1 MFRLTPFTGTPTKR
15 TQFSDF
21 ENLIDDF
28 FSGMPMR
35 TLRHDTFKLDVRQD
49 GETYLIEADLPGVKK
64 EEVHVSYDDGL
75 FTIAVERQEE
85 TEDKHE
91 GYLHRE
97 RRMSSMK
104 RSINLPDLDP
114 QQIKARLEEGVLK
127 VVAEKQAVQD
137 TRTVIDIE

>member
-1 MFRLTPFTGTPTKR
+1 MFRLTPFTSTPVKR

-28 FSGMPMR
+28 FSNTPMR
-35 TLRHDTFKLDVRQD
+35 SLRHDTFKLDVRQEGD
-49 GETYLIEADLPGVKK
+49 NYLIEADLPGVKK

-85 TEDKHE
+85 NEEKQDD
-91 GYLHRE
+91 YLHRE
-97 RRMSSMK
+97 RRMCSMK

-114 QQIKARLEEGVLK
+114 SRIKARLEEGVLK
-127 VVAEKQAVQD
+127 IVAEKQAVQE